1 MEGSKTVK
9 QSGLQLLQKD
19 VGKGSEVLRLIMYL
33 RGTKVRS
40 VTPAKQEFRQGP
52 GGHLGL

>member
-33 RGTKVRS
+33 RGTKVRC
-40 VTPAKQEFRQGP
+40 VTLAKQEFRQGP
-52 GGHLGL
+52 GGHLEL